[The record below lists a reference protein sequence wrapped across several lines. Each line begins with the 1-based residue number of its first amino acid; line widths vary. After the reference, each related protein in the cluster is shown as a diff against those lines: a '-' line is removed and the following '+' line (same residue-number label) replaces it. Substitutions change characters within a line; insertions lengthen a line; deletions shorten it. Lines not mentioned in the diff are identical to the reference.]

1 MGKIRIKTLGSDQ
14 EKAQKEHDKT
24 RREEKK
30 KRLVHLANLKGGQK
44 LVDMTDLSTPTPTPA
59 TEISQEVTP
68 TTPEETKKKTKIKQK
83 QRSARYLEAKKLI
96 DLGKVYS
103 LGEALALIK
112 KTNLSRF
119 DGSIEVH
126 LNTTEKGLR
135 GQVSLPHGTGKQIRV
150 AIADDEL
157 LAEIEKGKINFDI
170 LVSSPTMMAKLAK
183 VAKILGPKGL
193 MPNPKSGTIS
203 QDPEKLAKSLS
214 SGQIQFKTET
224 EAPIIH
230 LVIGKT
236 SFTNKDLE
244 DNFKALIAT
253 IGSLKIKTAYLKATM
268 SPAVKV
274 TFA

>member
-1 MGKIRIKTLGSDQ
+1 MGKIRIKTLGSDA

-44 LVDMTDLSTPTPTPA
+44 LVDMTDLSTPTPE
-59 TEISQEVTP
+59 TEIREEETP
-68 TTPEETKKKTKIKQK
+68 TTPEETKKKAKIKQK
-83 QRSARYLEAKKLI
+83 KRSTRYLEAKKLI
-96 DLGKVYS
+96 DPGKLYS
-103 LGEALALIK
+103 LDEALSLIK

-119 DGSIEVH
+119 DGAVEVH
-126 LNTTEKGLR
+126 LNTTEKGIR

-170 LVSSPTMMAKLAK
+170 LVSNPTMMAKLAK

-193 MPNPKSGTIS
+193 MPNPKSGSIS

-236 SFTNKDLE
+236 SFFDKDLE
-244 DNFKALIAT
+244 DNFKALIAA

-274 TFA
+274 NFA

>member
-1 MGKIRIKTLGSDQ
+1 MGKIRIKTLGSDA

-44 LVDMTDLSTPTPTPA
+44 LVDMTDLSAVPQP
-59 TEISQEVTP
+59 TEIVPEAA
-68 TTPEETKKKTKIKQK
+68 PEETKKKAKIKQK
-83 QRSARYLEAKKLI
+83 QRSVRYLEAKKLI
-96 DLGKVYS
+96 DPSKIYP

-119 DGSIEVH
+119 DGSVEVH
-126 LNTTEKGLR
+126 LNTTEKGIR
-135 GQVSLPHGTGKQIRV
+135 GQVALPHGTGKQIKV

-170 LVSSPTMMAKLAK
+170 LVSDPAMMPKLAK
-183 VAKILGPKGL
+183 VAKILGPKGF

-203 QDPEKLAKSLS
+203 QDPEKLAKSLTA
-214 SGQIQFKTET
+214 GQIQFKTEA

-236 SFTNKDLE
+236 SFSNKDLE
-244 DNFKALIAT
+244 DNFKALIAA
-253 IGSLKIKTAYLKATM
+253 IDSLKIKTAYLKATM

-274 TFA
+274 NFA

>member
-1 MGKIRIKTLGSDQ
+1 MGKIRIKTLGSDA

-44 LVDMTDLSTPTPTPA
+44 LVDMTDLSTPTPE
-59 TEISQEVTP
+59 TEIEEEAP
-68 TTPEETKKKTKIKQK
+68 TTPEETKKKAKIKEK
-83 QRSARYLEAKKLI
+83 KRSTRYLEAKKLI
-96 DLGKVYS
+96 DPGKLYS
-103 LGEALALIK
+103 LSEALSLIK

-119 DGSIEVH
+119 DGAVEVH
-126 LNTTEKGLR
+126 LNTTEKGIR

-236 SFTNKDLE
+236 SFSDKDLE

-253 IGSLKIKTAYLKATM
+253 IGSLKIKTAYLKTTM

-274 TFA
+274 NFA